1 MGHRDLADALA
12 VAARAMQ
19 DSRGETDTL
28 EVAVRLA
35 VDVVHGCTSAGLFE
49 LDRNGRVRTTAATD
63 PLVERG
69 DQLQLQLG
77 EGPCL
82 TALVGEPVVLSR
94 DLSSESRWA
103 SWSKAASDELGIRSM
118 LSLQLYTGP
127 RGHGSLNLYSTEQD
141 AFDDRDQAVAVTL
154 AAQIAA
160 AIAAARRDD
169 QLTASAASRTVI
181 GQAQGILMERYHLDA
196 SQAFAALIRTSQSS
210 NTKLYA
216 VAETLVRTRQT
227 PAALT
232 EDDPAR

>member
-1 MGHRDLADALA
+1 
-12 VAARAMQ
+12 MQ
-19 DSRGETDTL
+19 DSRGEAHTL
-28 EVAVRLA
+28 DVAVDLA
-35 VDVVHGCTSAGLFE
+35 VSMVHGCTSAGLFE
-49 LDRNGRVRTTAATD
+49 LDRSGQVRTTAATD

-69 DQLQLQLG
+69 DQLQLELG

-94 DLSSESRWA
+94 DLTTEERWA
-103 SWSKAASDELGIRSM
+103 SWSRAASRELGIRSM

-127 RGHGSLNLYSTEQD
+127 RSHGSINLYSTEPD
-141 AFDDRDQAVAVTL
+141 AFDDRDQAVAVSL

-160 AIAAARRDD
+160 AITAARRDD

-181 GQAQGILMERYHLDA
+181 GQAQGILMERYGLDA
-196 SQAFAALIRTSQSS
+196 SQAFSALVRTSQSS

-216 VAETLVRTRQT
+216 VAETLVRTRQS

-232 EDDPAR
+232 AEEVAR